1 MKAIHVLAIST
12 LTFTSAALA
21 GQPNGRDSYYAESTA
36 SFPAARTAAVPAPG
50 NGRAS
55 VYASE
60 LPAPTPRTQVQVV
73 GEIRP
78 GRA

>member
-12 LTFTSAALA
+12 LTLTSAALA
-21 GQPNGRDSYYAESTA
+21 GQPNGRDSYYAESAAT
-36 SFPAARTAAVPAPG
+36 FPAARSAAVPAPG

-55 VYASE
+55 IYANQ
-60 LPAPTPRTQVQVV
+60 LPTPTPKTQVQVV
-73 GEIRP
+73 GVIRP